1 MYFSLIPNIKYDQK
15 PISYP
20 FSESDFIVAK
30 NFFRR
35 YQIDD
40 NLFGYATYYKK
51 YAVNEGVKIETVA
64 ADYYGDPSYDWII
77 ILTNNYINPQ
87 FSFPL
92 DNWTLRKVVED
103 KYGVDEAY
111 GTHHYE
117 TIETKSGDTLDGLD
131 IIALEGGLTVDK
143 NFYDSTF
150 TYWNGAELITVPGDT
165 VSEAISNWDHEV
177 RENEK
182 KREIYLLK
190 PKYFRQFVTD
200 FKKQNVYKK
209 SSNYISSKL
218 KKTS

>member
-1 MYFSLIPNIKYDQK
+1 MYFTTLPDIQYDTK

-20 FSESDFIVAK
+20 FSESDYTIAK

-35 YQIDD
+35 YQINKDV
-40 NLFGYATYYKK
+40 FGYATYYKK
-51 YAVNEGVKIETVA
+51 YSVNDGVKIETIA

-103 KYGVDEAY
+103 RYGVDEAY
-111 GTHHYE
+111 DTHHYE
-117 TIETKSGDTLDGLD
+117 TKEVKSGDTLDGLD

-150 TYWNGAELITVPGDT
+150 TYWNGTESITVAGNT

-190 PKYFRQFVTD
+190 PNYVASFVDDFR
-200 FKKQNVYKK
+200 KNNMYEK
-209 SSNYISSKL
+209 SSTYMNKRL
-218 KKTS
+218 KGVG